1 MNLDPVTRFLIAVTV
16 ILAVS
21 HLGGELMRRLRQPRV
36 LGEML
41 GGIALGP
48 SVLGLLWPAAS
59 RALFHADVLAG
70 LTKAA
75 QLGLIVFMFLLGCEL
90 RTDRIERP
98 RIVGAAVLGG
108 MGLPFLAGLGIA
120 AATGTMLAGSQ
131 ASTLTFLLFFGL
143 ALAIT
148 ALPVLARILADL
160 DLERS
165 SVGVLSVSCAA
176 IGDGAAWLVLTF
188 ILASTAGGG
197 GGRVTGT
204 ATLAAVLV
212 VLAFFGVR
220 RVLAALV
227 ARVRSEEL
235 LTVVLIVG
243 AIAFATLTQMVNLH
257 PVIGAFLF
265 GAAVPRD
272 APVVERI
279 SHAMQGF
286 TLTILLPL
294 FFAGVGLTTSARLLG
309 ANPGHWLVFG
319 TVLVAAQVTKFLGA
333 GGGAWLAGL
342 PRDQAVRLGILMN
355 CRGVTELVIATI
367 GLQAGLINQ
376 LGFTMLV
383 LVAVITTALTGPPM
397 RYLLRHRSAQP
408 VVQRTKERILQ

>member
-59 RALFHADVLAG
+59 RVLFHADVLAG

-120 AATGTMLAGSQ
+120 AATGTMLAGSR

-204 ATLAAVLV
+204 AALAAVLV
-212 VLAFFGVR
+212 VLAFFGAR